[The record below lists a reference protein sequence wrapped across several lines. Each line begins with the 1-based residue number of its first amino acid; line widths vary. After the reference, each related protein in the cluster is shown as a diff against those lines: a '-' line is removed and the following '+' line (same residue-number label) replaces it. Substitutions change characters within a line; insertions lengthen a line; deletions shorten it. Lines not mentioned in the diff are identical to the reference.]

1 MFEPQKGLSV
11 QRGDRGRAGGRGF
24 FFSFFFFKDAVL
36 GLVLGLIITLKQH
49 SFKKRQTPTR
59 VLLTTDRTGTSFIRD
74 LGWHY

>member
-11 QRGDRGRAGGRGF
+11 KRGDRGRARARGF

-49 SFKKRQTPTR
+49 SFKKKTDPNPCFTDNRQDLY
-59 VLLTTDRTGTSFIRD
+59 VLHT
-74 LGWHY
+74 